1 MTEQKVVAKRRR
13 RSWRKTRTGM
23 ILERLGQNKLAMI
36 GLIIIA
42 LLAFMAIFAPVIAP
56 YSPTYQDFS
65 AIYCKPNGE
74 HWFGCDA
81 LGRDIFSR
89 CVYGARYSLSL
100 GLAATVFGS
109 AIGLFFGVFVGYI
122 GGRTDN
128 LVMRLMDIVSA
139 IPGMLL
145 AVIIST
151 ALGSGVFNTILAMSV
166 GTIPCTIRQTR
177 ALCLKERQM
186 EYIEASVSVNCP
198 KLKIMFSH
206 MLPNIFSP
214 LIVGMTMGIGFTIM
228 GAAGLSFIGLGLQP
242 QTAEWGAMLTDGRS
256 MILLHPH
263 LMLFPGLM
271 IALTVLSFNLFGDGL
286 RDALDPR
293 LKD

>member
-1 MTEQKVVAKRRR
+1 MAFGGVAR
-13 RSWRKTRTGM
+13 
-23 ILERLGQNKLAMI
+23 AA
-36 GLIIIA
+36 GLYIRII
-42 LLAFMAIFAPVIAP
+42 
-56 YSPTYQDFS
+56 SFS
-65 AIYCKPNGE
+65 AWCRIVDIKRWYSRTV
-74 HWFGCDA
+74 FGCDA

-109 AIGLFFGVFVGYI
+109 AIGLFFGVIVGYI

-151 ALGSGVFNTILAMSV
+151 ALGSGFFNTILAMSV
-166 GTIPCTIRQTR
+166 GTIPGTIRQTR

-206 MLPNIFSP
+206 MLPNIISP

-228 GAAGLSFIGLGLQP
+228 GAAGLSFIGLGIQP
-242 QTAEWGAMLTDGRS
+242 PTAEWGAMLSDGRS

>member
-1 MTEQKVVAKRRR
+1 MTEQKVVAKKRR

-109 AIGLFFGVFVGYI
+109 AIGLFFGVIVGYI

-151 ALGSGVFNTILAMSV
+151 ALGSGFFNTILAMSV
-166 GTIPCTIRQTR
+166 GTIPGTIRQTR

-206 MLPNIFSP
+206 MLPNIISP

-228 GAAGLSFIGLGLQP
+228 GAAGLSFIGLGIQP
-242 QTAEWGAMLTDGRS
+242 PTAEWGAMLSDGRS

>member
-109 AIGLFFGVFVGYI
+109 AIGLFFGVIVGYI

-151 ALGSGVFNTILAMSV
+151 ALGSGFFNTILAMSV
-166 GTIPCTIRQTR
+166 GTIPGTIRQTR

-206 MLPNIFSP
+206 MLPNIISP

-228 GAAGLSFIGLGLQP
+228 GAAGLSFIGLGIQP
-242 QTAEWGAMLTDGRS
+242 PTAEWGAMLSDGRS

>member
-13 RSWRKTRTGM
+13 CSWRKTRTGM

-109 AIGLFFGVFVGYI
+109 AIGLFFGVIVGYI

-151 ALGSGVFNTILAMSV
+151 ALGSGFFNTILAMSV
-166 GTIPCTIRQTR
+166 GTIPGTIRQTR

-206 MLPNIFSP
+206 MLPNIISP

-228 GAAGLSFIGLGLQP
+228 GAAGLSFIGLGIQP
-242 QTAEWGAMLTDGRS
+242 PTAEWGAMLSDGRS

>member
-109 AIGLFFGVFVGYI
+109 AIGLFFGVIVGYI
-122 GGRTDN
+122 GGRTDTCS
-128 LVMRLMDIVSA
+128 VFE
-139 IPGMLL
+139 G
-145 AVIIST
+145 T
-151 ALGSGVFNTILAMSV
+151 ADGVYRGF
-166 GTIPCTIRQTR
+166 CFRQ
-177 ALCLKERQM
+177 LS
-186 EYIEASVSVNCP
+186 EAENYVLP
-198 KLKIMFSH
+198 YAAQYYFSFDRRYDYGDWFYDYGRGRPFLYRTGH
-206 MLPNIFSP
+206 P
-214 LIVGMTMGIGFTIM
+214 
-228 GAAGLSFIGLGLQP
+228 AAN
-242 QTAEWGAMLTDGRS
+242 R
-256 MILLHPH
+256 
-263 LMLFPGLM
+263 
-271 IALTVLSFNLFGDGL
+271 
-286 RDALDPR
+286 
-293 LKD
+293 

>member
-1 MTEQKVVAKRRR
+1 MPFWV
-13 RSWRKTRTGM
+13 
-23 ILERLGQNKLAMI
+23 
-36 GLIIIA
+36 
-42 LLAFMAIFAPVIAP
+42 FFAPVIAP

-109 AIGLFFGVFVGYI
+109 AIGLFFGVIVGYI

-151 ALGSGVFNTILAMSV
+151 ALGSGFFNTILAMSV
-166 GTIPCTIRQTR
+166 GTIPGTIRQTR

-206 MLPNIFSP
+206 MLPNIISP

-228 GAAGLSFIGLGLQP
+228 GAAGLSFIGLGIQP
-242 QTAEWGAMLTDGRS
+242 PTAEWGAMLSDGRS

>member
-109 AIGLFFGVFVGYI
+109 AIGLFFGVIVGYI

-151 ALGSGVFNTILAMSV
+151 ALGSGFFNTILAMSV
-166 GTIPCTIRQTR
+166 GTIPGTIRQTR

-206 MLPNIFSP
+206 MLPNIISP

-228 GAAGLSFIGLGLQP
+228 GAAGLSFIGLGIQP
-242 QTAEWGAMLTDGRS
+242 PTAEWGAMLSDGRS

-286 RDALDPR
+286 RDALDPK
-293 LKD
+293 LKN